1 MNVTDIFM
9 SRSRGVRGIQTPPP
23 LPLQNSI
30 FFKFTIQNYL
40 KYASDSFHFFQ
51 SIQCLSNPQGAI
63 LTICL
68 CLQADKESLSLNT
81 SKM

>member
-9 SRSRGVRGIQTPPP
+9 SRSRGGQGDPNIPPP

-40 KYASDSFHFFQ
+40 KYASDYFQFFR

-68 CLQADKESLSLNT
+68 CLQADKE
-81 SKM
+81 K